1 MIEKL
6 KGLTW
11 KQIIALIILAAA
23 DVFVIAAPYYI
34 KNIIPNL
41 HTYLNIRED
50 QVATLTSIIGWVT
63 LITQLPGVLSK

>member
-50 QVATLTSIIGWVT
+50 QVATLTSIIG
-63 LITQLPGVLSK
+63 